1 MTLCHIVLE
10 RARKEEDIEPFTTI
24 MDYKHRIESILDGDF
39 AAPFLR
45 NKARCRTP
53 RQHLERLAFRI
64 HLSYVLMR
72 FLNLALDA
80 PGPVPNLDTDALK
93 RECARRASDAIHAF
107 LEVHQLSSMVC
118 RSWAF
123 VHNAVSCA
131 FTLQSLGMFSL
142 DTELLIT
149 KFVDI
154 LESEESLSSWVDSD
168 TNVRHYGPYSRALRA
183 LKEFVS

>member
-1 MTLCHIVLE
+1 MLGRSQKDEGRESL
-10 RARKEEDIEPFTTI
+10 TTI
-24 MDYKHRIESILDGDF
+24 MGYKHRVERILDDDF

-53 RQHLERLAFRI
+53 QQHLDRLAFRI

-72 FLNLALDA
+72 LLRLALDTSS
-80 PGPVPNLDTDALK
+80 PEPNMDTEALK
-93 RECARRASDAIHAF
+93 RECAMRATDAIQAF
-107 LEVHQLSSMVC
+107 LEVHQLAPAVC

-131 FTLQSLGMFSL
+131 FTLQRLEMSAL
-142 DTELLIT
+142 DSELLIT
-149 KFVDI
+149 KFVGI

-168 TNVRHYGPYSRALRA
+168 TNVRYYGPYSRALRA